1 MGTNTHH
8 SEETESGWHDS
19 SRERLYEI
27 VSDEA
32 STLEEKRRRIVE
44 LGTEYL
50 GTNLGFV
57 SAIDFDEQ
65 RFSVLVSTDDG
76 MLAEGAEYHLDRTYC
91 RRCVR
96 SGSDLAVSDAVAE
109 GWEGDPAYEEH
120 GLGCYLGT
128 PLRVDGELVG
138 TLCFADEGVR
148 DPEFSPVERS
158 FVELAARLLGRA
170 MENDRHRQRLQRREE
185 KLDRRERQLV
195 QSRGK
200 YESLIR
206 AAPDAILLIESESQR
221 IVDANESAAD
231 LTGYSCAELVGMSVL
246 SLYPPD
252 AGAEYAA
259 CLSAVA
265 EGDGEPTTDL
275 PDGSRMVVHTAAGE
289 EVPIEVSAEVVE
301 FDGRSHVQAIVRDV
315 SERLDRQ
322 RELRVKNRAIEDA
335 PVGVSI
341 ADADGDKELVYV
353 NDQFEETTGYA
364 SEEALGRNCR
374 FLQGDRT
381 SQDGTE
387 AIRRALGS
395 EQPVEREL
403 LNYRADGSA
412 FWNGLSI
419 APVEDPSGETTHFVG
434 FQRDVTDRK
443 RRGQMIEVLNRVL
456 RHNLRNEMNVVTM
469 EANRLQ
475 ERLDGDL
482 AEAADRIYRAAD
494 SLTAIGERA
503 RDIQQVVHRREQ
515 PAAGDLVGTIEEVA
529 AQLREEFPEADV
541 SVTAPERQPALV
553 SGAVREAF
561 HELGANAIEHGDG
574 AVAFTVEDGSPVV
587 RVEDGGPGLP
597 EVEQTVLD
605 SGEVTQLAHGS
616 GLGLWFVN
624 WVVTDA
630 GGRIEVSVEEG
641 TSFAVHLPPPED

>member
-8 SEETESGWHDS
+8 SDETESGWHDS

-32 STLEEKRRRIVE
+32 TTLEEKRRRIVE

-57 SAIDFDEQ
+57 SAIELDEQ

-96 SGSDLAVSDAVAE
+96 SGSDLAVSDAAAE

-170 MENDRHRQRLQRREE
+170 MENHRHQKRLQRRERE
-185 KLDRRERQLV
+185 LDRRERQLV
-195 QSRGK
+195 HSRGK

-206 AAPDAILLIESESQR
+206 AAPDAILLIESESRR
-221 IVDANESAAD
+221 IVEANESAAD
-231 LTGYSCAELVGMSVL
+231 LTGYSCEELAGMSLL
-246 SLYPPD
+246 SLCPPER
-252 AGAEYAA
+252 GAEYADG
-259 CLSAVA
+259 LSAAA
-265 EGDGEPTTDL
+265 EGDGEPTTEL
-275 PDGSRMVVHTAAGE
+275 PDGSQMVFHTAAGE

-353 NDQFEETTGYA
+353 NDKFEDTTGYA
-364 SEEALGRNCR
+364 SEAALGRNCR

-381 SQDGTE
+381 SQSGTD
-387 AIRRALGS
+387 AIRRALRS
-395 EQPVEREL
+395 ERPIQQEL

-412 FWNGLSI
+412 FWNAISI
-419 APVEDPSGETTHFVG
+419 APVEDRTGETTHYVG

-443 RRGQMIEVLNRVL
+443 RREQMIEVLNRVL
-456 RHNLRNEMNVVTM
+456 RHNLRNEMNVATM
-469 EANRLQ
+469 EANRLR

-482 AEAADRIYRAAD
+482 MEAADRIYRAAE

-503 RDIQQVVHRREQ
+503 RDIQRVVHRREE
-515 PAAGDLVGTIEEVA
+515 PGPGDLVETVEEVA
-529 AQLREEFPEADV
+529 AELRGEFPDAAV
-541 SVTAPERQPALV
+541 SVTAPERQSALV
-553 SGAVREAF
+553 SGAVREAL
-561 HELGANAIEHGDG
+561 HELGANAVEHGDG
-574 AVAFTVEDGSPVV
+574 AVDFTVEDDSPVV
-587 RVEDGGPGLP
+587 RIEDAGPGLP
-597 EVEQTVLD
+597 EVEQTALD
-605 SGEVTQLAHGS
+605 RGEVTQLAHGS

-630 GGRIEVSVEEG
+630 GGRVEVSVEDG
-641 TSFAVHLPPPED
+641 TTVTVHLPRPED